1 LKAESDSF
9 KQSWVKGKNKKL
21 EQLREKNASL
31 IQDLNPNL
39 VLFYQLG
46 LKEEGPQNE
55 DLNMKL
61 WVNNFAYE
69 AANELLIQDDD
80 PNDEFV
86 LIANLPKFDF
96 SANLCSP
103 EALKVQQRS
112 QKLFVE
118 DFCPEEGSP

>member
-61 WVNNFAYE
+61 
-69 AANELLIQDDD
+69 
-80 PNDEFV
+80 
-86 LIANLPKFDF
+86 
-96 SANLCSP
+96 
-103 EALKVQQRS
+103 
-112 QKLFVE
+112 
-118 DFCPEEGSP
+118 